1 MMSGIESFR
10 RGLGY
15 ATLATLAFAGMAAW
29 GTPPIR
35 HEATS

>member
-29 GTPPIR
+29 GTPPINQ
-35 HEATS
+35 EVSS